1 MKPNDISIEVFENE
15 LIPYADRYFKKVIIN
30 SQNTYFKEIIK
41 RQKYGI
47 EFVAFSE
54 CNDDDLR
61 VDEKGYEMAVSP
73 TLETKE
79 FRITLE
85 TPALLTAFCQLT
97 HLQQKVLIYNVIL
110 KIPLREIA
118 DKFNVSQRMIE
129 KHKANALKK
138 LKRSVCDNAKE

>member
-30 SQNTYFKEIIK
+30 SKNTYFKEIIK

-47 EFVAFSE
+47 EFVSFSK

-61 VDEKGYEMAVSP
+61 VDEKGYEMAVNP
-73 TLETKE
+73 
-79 FRITLE
+79 TLE